1 MTGNFTIMAKET
13 TYEEIARNLKNK
25 IYSPVYF
32 LMGEEDYYI
41 DRISDY
47 IMDTVLTETEK
58 EFNLT
63 LLYGSDTDIVSI
75 INAARRYPM
84 MSKYQ
89 VVNVREAQNLKNLD
103 ELIHYLQ
110 KPMSSTILVMCYKH
124 GTLDR
129 RKKITAE
136 LEKAG
141 VLFESK
147 KLKDTQLPGFISSY
161 LKRKQVEIEPKASEM
176 MAEFVGTDLNR
187 MAGELEKLIITL
199 PAGQKRITAEQIERN
214 IGISKDYNNFELRN
228 ALIEKDV
235 FKANQIVK
243 YFEDNPKNNPLQVT
257 LAVLFNFF
265 SNLMLAYYAPDK
277 SDQGIASQLGLRS
290 PWQAKDYMAG
300 LRKYTGVK
308 VMQIIGAIR
317 TCDAKSKGIDNP
329 STPDGELLRELVYF
343 IPVSYTH
350 LTLPT
355 NSLV

>member
-89 VVNVREAQNLKNLD
+89 VVIVREAQNLKNLD

-136 LEKAG
+136 LKKAG

-300 LRKYTGVK
+300 MRKYTGVK

-343 IPVSYTH
+343 ILH
-350 LTLPT
+350 
-355 NSLV
+355 

>member
-1 MTGNFTIMAKET
+1 MAKET

-84 MSKYQ
+84 MSKYL
-89 VVNVREAQNLKNLD
+89 VVIVREAQNLKNLD

-290 PWQAKDYMAG
+290 PWHAKDYMAG
-300 LRKYTGVK
+300 MRKYTGVK

-343 IPVSYTH
+343 ILH
-350 LTLPT
+350 
-355 NSLV
+355 